1 MPFIKGQSGNPN
13 GRPSKPISE
22 LIRETIQDAIN
33 PDKLKSSLEQLEGRD
48 YLQAVTR
55 ILPFILPKLNET
67 TITSTIELEKSMT
80 SLSQED
86 LKRISELLID
96 EYERRAI

>member
-1 MPFIKGQSGNPN
+1 MPFNKGHSGNKK
-13 GRPSKPISE
+13 GRPAEPISQ

-33 PDKLKSSLEQLEGRD
+33 PEKLKSSLEQLEGRD

-67 TITSTIELEKSMT
+67 SITSTIELEKSMT
-80 SLSQED
+80 TLPQED